1 MDIILALCLL
11 VLTSPLLLITAILI
25 KLEDGGGIIFRQT
38 RTGLNGTP
46 FTIYKFR
53 TMREN
58 HGVLAVSK
66 QKLATFEDGVP
77 DHFVYKC
84 TDQQSNVISKLGRI
98 LRKYSIDELPQIMNI
113 LIGNMSFVGPRP
125 ELTDITQYYSEYQSR
140 RLEVKPGLT
149 GLAQINGRSN
159 ITNGEKIDYDITYV
173 KKCSMKMD
181 ISICWKTCIYVIS
194 GKDAV

>member
-11 VLTSPLLLITAILI
+11 AVTSPLLFITAILI
-25 KLEDGGGIIFRQT
+25 KLEDGGKVIFRQT
-38 RTGLNGTP
+38 RTGRNGVP

-58 HGVLAVSK
+58 HGVKAVSD
-66 QKLATFEDGVP
+66 QNLATFEGGVP

-84 TDQQSNVISKLGRI
+84 TDQQSVAISKMGHI

-125 ELTDITQYYSEYQSR
+125 ELTDITKYYSDYQLK

-173 KKCSMKMD
+173 KQCSIKLD
-181 ISICWKTCIYVIS
+181 VSICWKTFIYVIS